1 MPVAFPH
8 LQIEYRGAVGLVRL
22 DRAEKRNAVN
32 DALLGSL
39 RVFFST
45 PPEGVRVV
53 VLTGAGEHFC
63 SGIDL
68 SEHRHRKPF
77 EVMLHSQSWHRAFHE
92 IEYGRIP
99 VVSVLNGG
107 VIGGGLEL
115 AAATHVRVASSSAF
129 YALPEGQRGI
139 FVGGG
144 ATVRVRKLIGT
155 SRMVEMMLTGRVYDA
170 KDGQTLGLSHYLV
183 EDGKELETALGLAE
197 RIASNSDA
205 SNYAILHTIGR
216 VADMSSSDGLFTESI
231 MAALVQTSPEVHDRL
246 AEFLD
251 RKSGRVSVQS
261 GQNTER

>member
-1 MPVAFPH
+1 MPGAFPH
-8 LQIEYRGAVGLVRL
+8 LRIERHGAAALVWL

-32 DALLGSL
+32 DLMLGSL
-39 RVFFST
+39 RKFFGA
-45 PPEGVRVV
+45 PPEGIRVA
-53 VLTGAGEHFC
+53 LLAGMGEHFC
-63 SGIDL
+63 SGLDL
-68 SEHRHRKPF
+68 SEHRHRQPF
-77 EVMLHSQSWHRAFHE
+77 EVMLHSQSWHKAFHD

-99 VVSVLNGG
+99 VVSALKGA

-170 KDGQTLGLSHYLV
+170 KEGQALGVSHYLV
-183 EDGKELETALGLAE
+183 EDGKELEKALELAQ

-205 SNYAILHTIGR
+205 SNYAIMHTIGR
-216 VADMSSSDGLFTESI
+216 IADMSSSDGLFTESI
-231 MAALVQTSPEVHDRL
+231 MAALVQTCPEVQDRL
-246 AEFLD
+246 ADFLD
-251 RKSGRVSVQS
+251 RKAGRVNARS
-261 GQNTER
+261 

>member
-1 MPVAFPH
+1 MPEAYTH
-8 LQIEYRGAVGLVRL
+8 LRIERRGAVALVWL

-39 RVFFST
+39 RNFFNKL
-45 PPEGVRVV
+45 PDGVRVA
-53 VLTGAGEHFC
+53 VLAGAGEHFC
-63 SGIDL
+63 SGLDL
-68 SEHRHRKPF
+68 SEHRHRQPF
-77 EVMLHSQSWHRAFHE
+77 EVMLHSQSWHKVFHE

-99 VVSVLNGG
+99 VVSALKGG

-115 AAATHVRVASSSAF
+115 AAATHVRVANSSAF

-170 KDGQTLGLSHYLV
+170 KEGQALGLSHYLV
-183 EDGKELETALGLAE
+183 EDGKELEKALDLAE

-216 VADMSSSDGLFTESI
+216 IADMSSSDGLFTESI
-231 MAALVQTSPEVHDRL
+231 MAALVQTSPEVQNRL
-246 AEFLD
+246 TEFLD
-251 RKSGRVSVQS
+251 GKTGRVSVRSEQDS
-261 GQNTER
+261 DR